1 MTQLQILLALQ
12 AATPAATAPAAT
24 TPAANSCQV
33 DRAFVER
40 AAASLSLGYD
50 AFDQDMDGGWRALAR
65 QPGCEGAAADLVHAY
80 RANLESHLSI
90 LYWHEGQLRANIG
103 QNAEAIRLMEQ
114 SRKADDRFGWNPYVD
129 ASTAFL
135 RGDRAALVA
144 ARATLAG
151 LPRPAGYED
160 RVLANGMQVTWP
172 PNLAVVDGLVRCF
185 GRPYR
190 EAYASPECREPAAA
204 PGAGH

>member
-1 MTQLQILLALQ
+1 MIGVLAALALQ
-12 AATPAATAPAAT
+12 AAGPSPASPVPPASD
-24 TPAANSCQV
+24 PCHV
-33 DRAFVER
+33 DR
-40 AAASLSLGYD
+40 AAASLALGLD
-50 AFDQDMDGGWRALAR
+50 AFDQDMSGGWRALAQ

-103 QNAEAIRLMEQ
+103 QYPEAIRLMAQ
-114 SRKADDRFGWNPYVD
+114 SRKAEDRFGWNPYVD
-129 ASTAFL
+129 ATIAFL

-151 LPRPAGYED
+151 LPRPAGFRD
-160 RVLANGMQVTWP
+160 DVLANGFHITWP
-172 PNLAVVDGLVRCF
+172 QNLAVVDGLVRCF

-190 EAYASPECREPAAA
+190 EAYGLPECREPAA
-204 PGAGH
+204 PHRTSR